1 MCKNPGK
8 GKGKQLTNERIVA
21 FDAIGFNWTSQEC
34 VTRSFDERINDLE
47 EYKQKHGNL
56 SVKRHEDSSL

>member
-1 MCKNPGK
+1 M
-8 GKGKQLTNERIVA
+8 A